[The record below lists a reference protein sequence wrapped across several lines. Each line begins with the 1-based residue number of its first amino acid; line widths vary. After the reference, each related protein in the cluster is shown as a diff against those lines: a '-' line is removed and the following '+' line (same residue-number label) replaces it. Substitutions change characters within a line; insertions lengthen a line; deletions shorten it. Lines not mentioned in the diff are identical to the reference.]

1 MGAGGDFV
9 IVVYQLWLLP
19 WERSIRMNIL
29 GIFSGL
35 LLVSSALAG
44 AAQQHN
50 TAVEASAKDKVR
62 TVIYGSPLLSAEQT
76 AQMYPFK
83 LLQAALKASGGNY
96 QLKPANLDMVQ
107 GRVLKEIELG
117 NVDVYWSMTSVE
129 REKQLLPVRIPLD
142 KGLNGWRLLLLAAD
156 QADIAEGVHSLKG
169 LRRLSFLQG
178 HDWPDTEILRFNQLK
193 VLTAPHPQ
201 QLFDMLARHRASAF
215 PRSVIEIEQE
225 QQHNRQGF
233 VVESELVIH
242 YPSAVYFFLNK
253 TELQLAA
260 DLERGLQILRKNGQF
275 DLLFQQRYGAA
286 IKKARLDQRRIIE
299 LKNPLLPP
307 DTPLADRSLWYQVP
321 QPAAAPVKVVK
332 PDVMAAELS
341 EPATTLPT
349 QHE

>member
-1 MGAGGDFV
+1 
-9 IVVYQLWLLP
+9 
-19 WERSIRMNIL
+19 MNIL

-35 LLVSSALAG
+35 LAFCCALLTIPAG
-44 AAQQHN
+44 AAQQPN
-50 TAVEASAKDKVR
+50 TAASAKNQAR

-117 NVDVYWSMTSVE
+117 NVDVYWSMTSVD
-129 REKQLLPVRIPLD
+129 REKRLLPVRIPLD

-169 LRRLSFLQG
+169 LKRLSFLQG
-178 HDWPDTEILRFNQLK
+178 YDWPDTEILRFNQLK

-201 QLFDMLARHRASAF
+201 QLFDMLARHRGNAF
-215 PRSVIEIEQE
+215 PRSVIEIEHE

-233 VVESELVIH
+233 VVEPDLVIR

-260 DLERGLQILRKNGQF
+260 DLERGLHILRKNGQF
-275 DLLFQQRYGAA
+275 DQLFSQRYGAA
-286 IKKARLDQRRIIE
+286 IQKARLEQRRIIE

-307 DTPLADRSLWYQVP
+307 ETPLSDRSLWYQPP
-321 QPAAAPVKVVK
+321 QSAVAPAKMTK
-332 PDVMAAELS
+332 PDVKHAEVTGPAAMLPAQS
-341 EPATTLPT
+341 E
-349 QHE
+349 